1 MWRSR
6 QPFNQPVT
14 SERSERLALTFSADI
29 KQMHSIKM
37 GLFLPSL
44 YTTDSHG
51 DITLKVIPLSQMVVV
66 LLQDTIKLSSLTLC
80 HVDTVHVVGAKFSR
94 TKQISS

>member
-14 SERSERLALTFSADI
+14 SERSERLALTFSTNI

-44 YTTDSHG
+44 YMTDSHG
-51 DITLKVIPLSQMVVV
+51 DKTLL
-66 LLQDTIKLSSLTLC
+66 
-80 HVDTVHVVGAKFSR
+80 
-94 TKQISS
+94 

>member
-14 SERSERLALTFSADI
+14 SERSERLALTFSTDI

-37 GLFLPSL
+37 GLFCHRYIRQIPMATKHHSK
-44 YTTDSHG
+44 SHS
-51 DITLKVIPLSQMVVV
+51 SQS
-66 LLQDTIKLSSLTLC
+66 DGGGFTAG
-80 HVDTVHVVGAKFSR
+80 HN
-94 TKQISS
+94 